1 MTVQAYPKPRL
12 SPRAKPRA
20 NLKPE
25 CVETVQ
31 LQEQFTGP
39 LPLRNERPAAELLAE
54 RLAES
59 GASGP
64 VQLFIP

>member
-12 SPRAKPRA
+12 LSRPKPRA
-20 NLKPE
+20 NLRPE

-54 RLAES
+54 RLVES